1 MKTIT
6 ANVNQELKTKL
17 GEIADQEM
25 RSESSLIRKI
35 LYDYL
40 NRQEE
45 NQL

>member
-17 GEIADQEM
+17 REIADQEM